1 VNKPVIVAIVGIIVV
16 ALAIALN
23 FVLDRG
29 DDDHPRPAVAEQ
41 SAPPAATKTE
51 TASVDAPSFDIVRV
65 NPQGNTVIAGRAKPG
80 SKVEIYE
87 GDTKIGEVEADRR
100 GEWVFVPDQP
110 LTPGSRRLSLVMR
123 LPDGSTVP
131 ATSDVVIV
139 VPEPGQDVGGGPSQP
154 LAMRVPKE
162 GQPGSVEILQKPGE
176 TPPAPGAPAQ
186 IALAVDA
193 VDYDAKGKLD
203 IVGKAPPGSLIQL
216 YLNNDFLG
224 RTQSDARGAWSLKP
238 DKTAPAGNHVLRAD
252 QIDPTGKVTGR
263 VEVHFA
269 RSAPLVDV
277 PPGSLVVVKEGN
289 SLWRI
294 ARHTYG
300 SGFRYTQIFKA
311 NKDQIRDAD
320 LIFPGQVFKLPQTD

>member
-1 VNKPVIVAIVGIIVV
+1 MNKPVIVAIVGIVVV

-29 DDDHPRPAVAEQ
+29 DEDRPRPAPVAQ
-41 SAPPAATKTE
+41 TAPPPVKE
-51 TASVDAPSFDIVRV
+51 TAGIDAPSFDIVRV

-110 LTPGSRRLSLVMR
+110 LTPGTRRLSLVMK
-123 LPDGSTVP
+123 LPDGTSVP

-139 VPEPGQDVGGGPSQP
+139 VPEPGQDVGSGPSQP

-176 TPPAPGAPAQ
+176 TPPGPGAPAQ

-193 VDYDAKGKLD
+193 VDYDANGKLD
-203 IVGKAPPGSLIQL
+203 IVGKAPPSAQIQI

-224 RTQSDARGAWSLKP
+224 RTQADARGAWGLKP
-238 DKTAPAGNHVLRAD
+238 EKTAPAGNHLLRAD
-252 QIDPTGKVTGR
+252 QVDPTGKVVAR

-269 RSAPLVDV
+269 RAVPLANV

-294 ARHTYG
+294 ARSSLG
-300 SGFRYTQIFKA
+300 SGLRYTQIFEA

-320 LIFPGQVFKLPQTD
+320 LIFPGQVFKLPKTN